1 MKKLRSSKAIR
12 FAFTLIELLV
22 VIAIIAILAG
32 LLLPAL
38 AKAKQKALATKCVSN
53 FKQIGLALSMYNND
67 NNDNLPPAP
76 RNDSNPTALDQTQAA
91 GYRDD
96 AKGKTDFH
104 KQLIYY
110 IAGNLSQ
117 PTPAQIGSAT
127 TTTSYVARVFV
138 CPAWDA
144 LMPQQAGGSASPAQ
158 PPASD
163 PYGPY
168 VHAYCYSTLRNTN
181 TAAWQLDQYPFGKEN
196 INPSMKISDVNPPS
210 AVWALAD
217 FDLQC
222 LSDTTG
228 AGLGNGVNNF
238 PKNEGTCKVPVHGS
252 SRNFLYFDF
261 HVAPIST
268 SLTTSTNY

>member
-1 MKKLRSSKAIR
+1 
-12 FAFTLIELLV
+12 V

-38 AKAKQKALATKCVSN
+38 AKAKQKAQTTKCISN
-53 FKQIGLALSMYNND
+53 FKQIGLALTMYNND

-110 IAGNLSQ
+110 IANYLNQ
-117 PTPAQIGSAT
+117 PTPAQIGTT
-127 TTTSYVARVFV
+127 TTTSWVARVFV

-144 LMPQQAGGSASPAQ
+144 MMPQQAGGTVSPAQ
-158 PPASD
+158 SPATD

-181 TAAWQLDQYPFGKEN
+181 TLAYQLNAYPFGKEN
-196 INPSMKISDVNPPS
+196 LNPSMKISAISPS
-210 AVWALAD
+210 STVWALAD

-228 AGLGNGVNNF
+228 AGLGNGVNSF
-238 PKNEGTCKVPVHGS
+238 PKNEGTCKLPVHGS

-261 HVAPIST
+261 HVGSIST
-268 SLTTSTNY
+268 STTTSTNY

>member
-1 MKKLRSSKAIR
+1 MKKLRTFKTTPH
-12 FAFTLIELLV
+12 AFTLIELLV

-117 PTPAQIGSAT
+117 PTPAQVGSL

-144 LMPQQAGGSASPAQ
+144 LMPSQAGGTPPTQA
-158 PPASD
+158 PASD

-181 TAAWQLDQYPFGKEN
+181 TAAWQLNQYPFGKEN
-196 INPSMKISDVNPPS
+196 LNPSMKISDVTPPS

-228 AGLGNGVNNF
+228 ASLGTGPNGF
-238 PKNEGTCKVPVHGS
+238 AKNGGTCKVPVHGS

>member
-1 MKKLRSSKAIR
+1 MKKLRSSTATKY
-12 FAFTLIELLV
+12 AFTLIELLV

-38 AKAKQKALATKCVSN
+38 AKAKQKALATKCISN
-53 FKQIGLALSMYNND
+53 FKQIGLALSMYGND
-67 NNDNLPPAP
+67 NGDALPPAP

-104 KQLIYY
+104 KQMIYY
-110 IAGNLSQ
+110 IAGYLSQ
-117 PTPAQIGSAT
+117 PTPAQIGTT

-138 CPAWDA
+138 CPAWDS
-144 LMPQQAGGSASPAQ
+144 LMPAQAGGSVSPAQ
-158 PPASD
+158 TPASD
-163 PYGPY
+163 PFGPY

-181 TAAWQLDQYPFGKEN
+181 TATYQLTAFPFGKEN
-196 INPSMKISDVNPPS
+196 VNPSLKISAINPPS
-210 AVWALAD
+210 TVWALAD

-228 AGLGNGVNNF
+228 ASLGTGVNGF
-238 PKNEGTCKVPVHGS
+238 SKAEGTVKVPVHGS

-261 HVAPIST
+261 HVAAVANSII
-268 SLTTSTNY
+268 TSTNY